1 MNVIIVGGGKIGAY
15 LGALL
20 LSGGHR
26 VKVIEARREEAFRL
40 QNDLPDHAVVL
51 GSGTDPDVLE
61 IAGIHKADVV
71 AAVTGRDENN
81 LVATSLARCEFH
93 VPRTI
98 ARVNNPKN
106 AWMFTPDMGV
116 DVALNQADLMG
127 HLIAEEMSLG
137 DMVTL
142 LKLRKGQFS
151 LVEEKVDT
159 LAIAAGKPVRELN
172 LPVRCVL
179 VTIIRKGELNM
190 PRGDFVLQ
198 PDDEVLAVVH
208 AENATELAGLLGK
221 PNNRGRH
228 PV

>member
-1 MNVIIVGGGKIGAY
+1 MNVIIVGGGKVGAY
-15 LGALL
+15 LGTLL

-26 VKVIEARREEAFRL
+26 VKIIEARREEASRL
-40 QNDLPDHAVVL
+40 QHDLPDHAVVL

-61 IAGIHKADVV
+61 TAGIHNADVV
-71 AAVTGRDENN
+71 AAVTGKDENN
-81 LVATSLARCEFH
+81 LVATSLARYEFH

-98 ARVNNPKN
+98 ARINNPKN
-106 AWMFTPDMGV
+106 AWMFTSNMGV

-151 LVEEKVDT
+151 LVEEKVDP
-159 LAIAAGKPVRELN
+159 LAFAAGKAVRELN

-190 PRGDFVLQ
+190 AHSDFVLQ

-208 AENATELAGLLGK
+208 AENVTELAGLLGK
-221 PNNRGRH
+221 PR
-228 PV
+228 